1 MGANRTHKPFDAYAA
16 EVIRFKA
23 RQLVGKAGFT
33 KSDREDLEQELALD
47 FLRRSR
53 NFNPDKSKRSTFTT
67 WVVAHHVATILES
80 RHAPT
85 RDVRKEGPSLDA
97 MIADDGGKQ
106 VERITIMDAR
116 ANHPG
121 RSPEELHPLKLNV
134 QSVIETLPPRLRE
147 IAEGSEDA
155 LGHGNR
161 PTTRHVQKTYAP
173 PGEQDSAAFRRG
185 WAARLPALMS
195 QVADFAGKNP
205 LRLM

>member
-1 MGANRTHKPFDAYAA
+1 MGANRTRKPFDAYAA

-85 RDVRKEGPSLDA
+85 RDVRREGPSLDA

-106 VERITIMDAR
+106 VERITIMDAK
-116 ANHPG
+116 ANHSG
-121 RSPEELHPLKLNV
+121 RSSEELHPLKLDI
-134 QSVIETLPPRLRE
+134 QSVIETLPPRFRE
-147 IAEGSEDA
+147 IAEGLKTHSVTEIA
-155 LGHGNR
+155 QQHGMSR
-161 PTTRHVQKTYAP
+161 RHMHRLVNKIRQHFDEA
-173 PGEQDSAAFRRG
+173 GLRG
-185 WAARLPALMS
+185 Y
-195 QVADFAGKNP
+195 
-205 LRLM
+205 LR

>member
-53 NFNPDKSKRSTFTT
+53 NFNPDKAKRSTFTT
-67 WVVAHHVATILES
+67 CVVAHHVATILEG

-85 RDVRKEGPSLDA
+85 RDVRREGPSLDA
-97 MIADDGGKQ
+97 MIADDGGNQ

-116 ANHPG
+116 ANHRG
-121 RSPEELHPLKLNV
+121 RSPEELHPLKLDV

-147 IAEGSEDA
+147 IAEGLKTQSVTEIA
-155 LGHGNR
+155 QRNGMSR
-161 PTTRHVQKTYAP
+161 RHMHRLVQRIRQHFDEA
-173 PGEQDSAAFRRG
+173 GLRG
-185 WAARLPALMS
+185 Y
-195 QVADFAGKNP
+195 
-205 LRLM
+205 LR

>member
-147 IAEGSEDA
+147 IAEGLKTHSVTEIA
-155 LGHGNR
+155 QQHGMSR
-161 PTTRHVQKTYAP
+161 RHMHRLVNKIRQHFDEA
-173 PGEQDSAAFRRG
+173 GLRG
-185 WAARLPALMS
+185 Y
-195 QVADFAGKNP
+195 
-205 LRLM
+205 LR